1 MSTAAS
7 ISPSP
12 DRRVSEGLGLWEP
25 KRALTLEAARA
36 HTQRIKLM
44 RYVLIGLSVVLV
56 AVLIWQFLSDRGGFD
71 PISDPTES
79 VKMVNPR
86 YSGRTADGLPF
97 YLTADTA
104 VRRMED
110 RNTVLLESPVLE
122 FIRDQGVESS
132 AVIAKTGSYN
142 DMNKILEL
150 NTDVNLET
158 DDGNS
163 CLTTHARIFNVEKRI
178 EGDAPIDCTGGFGQV
193 SGQTYEIQDDYKT
206 FVFKNGMVAKLE
218 RGSDV
223 VAPTTND
230 AALFDFSF
238 GGSGPVDIVA
248 TTGIYKGNFT
258 DLEGNVR
265 VDQDGAVITADQ
277 MDIFR
282 VEQSGVDEGSVKLGA
297 IQKIDAQGSFRYVT
311 AENDI
316 RGRKGVYEREKSL
329 MTVTGDVIVVQQS
342 GNRYE
347 AQKMIYNTKT
357 GTIRFSGKCLGSN
370 CDANGRV
377 GIRIPGSQN

>member
-1 MSTAAS
+1 MSTAS
-7 ISPSP
+7 TISQSP

-56 AVLIWQFLSDRGGFD
+56 GILIWQFLSDRGGFD

-86 YSGRTADGLPF
+86 YSGRTGDGLPF

-110 RNTVLLESPVLE
+110 RNTVLLQKPVLE
-122 FIRDQGVESS
+122 FIRTRGAESS

-142 DMNKILEL
+142 DMDKVLEL
-150 NTDVNLET
+150 NTDVNLQT

-163 CLTTHARIFNVEKRI
+163 CDTTHARIFNVEKRI
-178 EGDAPIDCTGGFGQV
+178 EGDEPIDCTGGFGQV

-206 FVFKNGMVAKLE
+206 FVFKNGMVARLE

-223 VAPTTND
+223 ADSTPIDTD
-230 AALFDFSF
+230 AEFDFSF

-265 VDQDGAVITADQ
+265 IDQEGSIITADQ

-282 VEQSGVDEGSVKLGA
+282 VQQDGAVEGSVKLGA
-297 IQKIDAQGSFRYVT
+297 IQKIDAEGNFRYIT

-316 RGRKGVYEREKSL
+316 RGSKGVYEREKSL
-329 MTVTGDVIVVQQS
+329 MTVTGDVIVVQPG

-347 AQKMIYNTKT
+347 AQKLTYNTKS
-357 GTIRFSGKCLGSN
+357 GAVRFSGKCLGQN
-370 CDANGRV
+370 CDAGERV
-377 GIRIPGSQN
+377 AIIIPGKN

>member
-1 MSTAAS
+1 
-7 ISPSP
+7 
-12 DRRVSEGLGLWEP
+12 
-25 KRALTLEAARA
+25 
-36 HTQRIKLM
+36 M
-44 RYVLIGLSVVLV
+44 RYVLIGVSVVLV
-56 AVLIWQFLSDRGGFD
+56 GILIWQFLSDRGGFD

-86 YSGRTADGLPF
+86 YSGRTGDGLPF

-110 RNTVLLESPVLE
+110 RNTVLLQKPVLE
-122 FIRDQGVESS
+122 FIRTRGAESS

-142 DMNKILEL
+142 DMDKVLEL
-150 NTDVNLET
+150 NTDVNLQT

-163 CLTTHARIFNVEKRI
+163 CDTTHARIFNVEKRI
-178 EGDAPIDCTGGFGQV
+178 EGDEPIDCTGGFGQV

-206 FVFKNGMVAKLE
+206 FVFKNGMVARLE

-223 VAPTTND
+223 ADSTPIDTD
-230 AALFDFSF
+230 AVFDFSF

-265 VDQDGAVITADQ
+265 IDQEGSIITADQ

-282 VEQSGVDEGSVKLGA
+282 VQQDGAVEGSVKFGA
-297 IQKIDAQGSFRYVT
+297 IQQIDAEGNFRYIT

-316 RGRKGVYEREKSL
+316 RGSKGVYEREKNL
-329 MTVTGDVIVVQQS
+329 MTVTGDVIVIQPD

-347 AQKMIYNTKT
+347 AQKMTYNTKS
-357 GTIRFSGKCLGSN
+357 GTVRFSGKCLGSD

-377 GIRIPGSQN
+377 GIRIPGSKN